1 MPVYI
6 GRFAPSPTGPLHFG
20 SLLTAV
26 AGWCDA
32 RAASGRWLLRIEDVD
47 EVRTRPG
54 AADGI
59 RYTLEAF
66 GLAWDGDIR
75 VQSLCKDRYY
85 ACLEQLRQQGDIYWC
100 TCTRRDLAL
109 YGQAVYPG
117 LCRAHV
123 SPRPDAA
130 IRLKVPAPCPV
141 HFHDRVFGRQQEDVA
156 RTTGDFVIRRR
167 DGFFA
172 YQLAVVVDD
181 ADQGVTHIVRG
192 ADLLDNTCRQ
202 IVLQQRLGFATPVYA
217 HIPLVV
223 NARGEKLS
231 KQTGALGLD
240 AANPGPVLWLALE
253 LLGQQPESALR
264 EAKPEVILQEAVRR
278 WDINNVPAALQLP
291 SDNRVAV
298 DAAYG
303 AKPEQAPTS
312 DSPTHPSGLS

>member
-1 MPVYI
+1 MPVYV

-26 AGWCDA
+26 ASWCDA

-59 RYTLEAF
+59 RHTLDAF
-66 GLAWDGDIR
+66 GLVWDGDIR
-75 VQSLCKDRYY
+75 VQSLCKERYH
-85 ACLEQLRQQGDIYWC
+85 ACLEQLRQQGDVFWC
-100 TCTRRDLAL
+100 TCTRRDLTQFAHS
-109 YGQAVYPG
+109 AYPG
-117 LCRAHV
+117 LCRNQIL
-123 SPRPDAA
+123 PRDHAA
-130 IRLKVPAPCPV
+130 VRLKLPSPCPV
-141 HFHDRVFGRQQEDVA
+141 HFQDRVFGRQQEDVA
-156 RTTGDFVIRRR
+156 LTTGDFVIRRR

-223 NARGEKLS
+223 NDRGEKLS

-240 AANPGPVLWLALE
+240 ATNPGPMLWLALE
-253 LLGQQPESALR
+253 LLGQQPATALR
-264 EAKPEVILQEAVRR
+264 EAEPEVILQEAVRR
-278 WDINNVPAALQLP
+278 WDIINVPAALQLP
-291 SDNRVAV
+291 ADKRVAM
-298 DAAYG
+298 DTAYA
-303 AKPEQAPTS
+303 AKPE
-312 DSPTHPSGLS
+312 